1 MIFFFG
7 INSSYIESKLTIPR
21 FQNREKSNKDYL
33 LYEATI
39 HNKKW
44 VINCL
49 NNVEYNQDF
58 YQINSDQI
66 NNDQI
71 FFLATP
77 KDIVFFE
84 NNNNN
89 KLIELNNYTDTTPA
103 FRANLQVSINGGGFS
118 SYQSEYPYFI
128 ITKKGSV
135 LSSISS
141 LSNKSADKNII
152 FLRNVFE
159 DPIQEEFKVYFIDF
173 KYKKILKEET
183 ILTNFTNEVVIEKDL
198 IKPGVFLFTDKYVVV
213 PIFCS
218 IRDKHI
224 SLEHTHPPH
233 EFVQSSDRFNRIA
246 ALKQEFKEIIDS

>member
-7 INSSYIESKLTIPR
+7 IKSRHIVSKLTIPR
-21 FQNREKSNKDYL
+21 FQNRKKSNKDYL

-44 VINCL
+44 NIKCL
-49 NNVEYNQDF
+49 DNVELNQDF

-89 KLIELNNYTDTTPA
+89 NKLIELNDYTDTTPA

-118 SYQSEYPYFI
+118 SYQS
-128 ITKKGSV
+128 
-135 LSSISS
+135 
-141 LSNKSADKNII
+141 
-152 FLRNVFE
+152 
-159 DPIQEEFKVYFIDF
+159 
-173 KYKKILKEET
+173 
-183 ILTNFTNEVVIEKDL
+183 
-198 IKPGVFLFTDKYVVV
+198 
-213 PIFCS
+213 
-218 IRDKHI
+218 
-224 SLEHTHPPH
+224 
-233 EFVQSSDRFNRIA
+233 
-246 ALKQEFKEIIDS
+246 

>member
-7 INSSYIESKLTIPR
+7 IKSSYIESKLTIPR